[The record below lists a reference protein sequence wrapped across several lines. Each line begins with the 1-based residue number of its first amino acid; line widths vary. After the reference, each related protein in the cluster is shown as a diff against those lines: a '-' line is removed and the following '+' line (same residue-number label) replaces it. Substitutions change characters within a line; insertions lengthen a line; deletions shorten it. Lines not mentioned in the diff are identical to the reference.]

1 MNSNSRGSHSHVF
14 QRPCIIKLPKDK
26 GCKRKAR
33 SGLKVSHFFQYNKH
47 DIMKKKRSVA
57 TELVQ
62 RASSILPAFTDIFD
76 EETFYIFFICLV
88 IFSFIIAFSIA
99 KYFDITINDADHL
112 KLTKR
117 QKFKRHYS
125 MNEQK

>member
-1 MNSNSRGSHSHVF
+1 
-14 QRPCIIKLPKDK
+14 
-26 GCKRKAR
+26 
-33 SGLKVSHFFQYNKH
+33 
-47 DIMKKKRSVA
+47 MKKKRSVA

-88 IFSFIIAFSIA
+88 ILSFIIAFSIA
-99 KYFDITINDADHL
+99 KYFDVTIKDADHL

-117 QKFKRHYS
+117 QKLKRHYS
-125 MNEQK
+125 MNQQKEKNNKEAY